1 MQTTSAIKIRV
12 LDKCRAKKSKITC
25 MIRFN
30 CDYSEGAHPL
40 ILEKL
45 AQTNLEQL
53 PGYGADTYCAQ
64 AAELIKKLCHAPQ
77 AEVHF
82 ISGGTQTNLTVLA
95 ALLRPY
101 QCVISPETGHI
112 NVHETGAIEMTGHAI
127 LALPHQSGKIT
138 AAQVAQTCQ
147 KHWQDE
153 NPEFSPQPKI
163 VYISFPTEFGT
174 LYSKE
179 ELTALRR
186 TCDEHNLYLFMDGAR
201 LGYGLSAPGNDVTW
215 QDLAACCDAFYIGGT
230 KLGALLGEAVV
241 LVNPKLQKDFRYI
254 MKQRGAI
261 LAKGRILGIQFLTLL
276 QDGLYEKLGAHANRL
291 ALQIRTACQEAG
303 LKFLYDSPTN
313 QQFLVMPNDVL
324 KKLEQTYAFSHI
336 ASHGKNET
344 VIRICTSWA
353 TQESDVKQLVA
364 DLKQL
369 MGK

>member
-1 MQTTSAIKIRV
+1 
-12 LDKCRAKKSKITC
+12 

-40 ILEKL
+40 VLEKL

-53 PGYGADTYCAQ
+53 PGYGADLYCMQ
-64 AAELIKKLCHAPQ
+64 AEQLIKDLCHAPE
-77 AEVHF
+77 AAVHF

-101 QCVISPETGHI
+101 QSVISSECGHI
-112 NVHETGAIEMTGHAI
+112 NVHETGAIEMTGHHI
-127 LALPHQSGKIT
+127 VALPHQNGKIT
-138 AAQVAQTCQ
+138 AKQVAEVC
-147 KHWQDE
+147 KAHWQDE
-153 NPEFSPQPKI
+153 NPEFSSQPKV

-179 ELTALRR
+179 ELFALRR
-186 TCDEHNLYLFMDGAR
+186 VCDEHNLYLFMDGAR
-201 LGYGLSAPGNDVTW
+201 LGYGLSAPDNDVTW
-215 QDLAACCDAFYIGGT
+215 TDIAACCDAFYIGGT

-276 QDGLYEKLGAHANRL
+276 QDGLYEKLGAHANRV
-291 ALQIRTACQEAG
+291 ALLIRDACQEAG
-303 LKFLYDSPTN
+303 LKFLCESPTN
-313 QQFLVMPNDVL
+313 QQFPIVPNEVL
-324 KKLEQTYAFSHI
+324 KKLEQTYVFSHLGPY
-336 ASHGKNET
+336 GKNET

-353 TQESDVKQLVA
+353 THEDDAKQLAA
-364 DLKQL
+364 DIKQL

>member
-1 MQTTSAIKIRV
+1 
-12 LDKCRAKKSKITC
+12 

-40 ILEKL
+40 VLEKL

-53 PGYGADTYCAQ
+53 PGYGADLYCMQ
-64 AAELIKKLCHAPQ
+64 ATQLIKDLCHAPDG
-77 AEVHF
+77 AVHF

-101 QCVISPETGHI
+101 QSVISSECGHI
-112 NVHETGAIEMTGHAI
+112 NVHETGAIEMTGHHI
-127 LALPHQSGKIT
+127 VALPHQNGKIT
-138 AAQVAQTCQ
+138 AKQVAEVC
-147 KHWQDE
+147 KAHWQDE
-153 NPEFSPQPKI
+153 NPEFSPQPKV

-179 ELTALRR
+179 ELFALRR
-186 TCDEHNLYLFMDGAR
+186 VCDEHNLYLFMDGAR
-201 LGYGLSAPGNDVTW
+201 LGYGLSAPDNDVTW
-215 QDLAACCDAFYIGGT
+215 TDIAACCDAFYIGGT

-276 QDGLYEKLGAHANRL
+276 QDGLYEKLGAHANRV
-291 ALQIRTACQEAG
+291 ALLIRDACQEAG
-303 LKFLYDSPTN
+303 LKFLCESPTN
-313 QQFLVMPNDVL
+313 QQFPIVPNEVL
-324 KKLEQTYAFSHI
+324 KKLEQTYVFSHLGPY
-336 ASHGKNET
+336 GKNET

-353 TQESDVKQLVA
+353 THEDDAKQLAA
-364 DLKQL
+364 DIKQL

>member
-1 MQTTSAIKIRV
+1 MIF
-12 LDKCRAKKSKITC
+12 

-53 PGYGADTYCAQ
+53 PGYGADPYCVQ
-64 AAELIKKLCHAPQ
+64 AEQLIKDLCHAPE
-77 AEVHF
+77 AAVHF

-101 QCVISPETGHI
+101 QSVISPDTGHI
-112 NVHETGAIEMTGHAI
+112 NVHETGAIEMTGHHI
-127 LALPHQSGKIT
+127 VALPHQDGKIT
-138 AAQVAQTCQ
+138 ADQVAQVC
-147 KHWQDE
+147 KNHWQDE
-153 NPEFSPQPKI
+153 NPEFSPQPKV

-179 ELTALRR
+179 ELFALRR
-186 TCDEHNLYLFMDGAR
+186 VCDEHNLFLFMDGAR
-201 LGYGLSAPGNDVTW
+201 LGYGLSSPENDISWT
-215 QDLAACCDAFYIGGT
+215 DIAACCDAFYIGGT

-241 LVNPKLQKDFRYI
+241 LTNPKLQKDFRYI

-261 LAKGRILGIQFLTLL
+261 LAKGRVLGIQFLTLL
-276 QDGLYEKLGAHANRL
+276 QDGLYEKLGAHANKV
-291 ALQIRTACQEAG
+291 ALLIRDACKQAG

-313 QQFLVMPNDVL
+313 QQFLIMPNDVL
-324 KKLEQTYAFSHI
+324 KKLEQTYVFSHI
-336 ASHGKNET
+336 RPYGKNET

-353 TQESDVKQLVA
+353 SHEEDAKQLIA
-364 DLKQL
+364 DIKLL
-369 MGK
+369 LGK